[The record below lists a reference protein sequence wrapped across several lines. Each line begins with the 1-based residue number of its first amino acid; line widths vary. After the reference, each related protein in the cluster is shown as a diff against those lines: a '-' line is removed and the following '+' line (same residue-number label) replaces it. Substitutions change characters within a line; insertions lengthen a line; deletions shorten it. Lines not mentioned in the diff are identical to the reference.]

1 MTIDTTIQDHE
12 RAIKAVVQAT
22 NLPQAR
28 VRAAV
33 QYWQATGSTG
43 ANITTRTVILC
54 YRSVRLALEQQHQ
67 EAVEEEQLD
76 DNSADASLP

>member
-1 MTIDTTIQDHE
+1 MTIDTTTQDHE

-22 NLPQAR
+22 NLPPAR

-54 YRSVRLALEQQHQ
+54 YRSVRLALDQQQQ
-67 EAVEEEQLD
+67 ETAKEERRD
-76 DNSADASLP
+76 DN